1 MLKRVLNVHKF
12 YDECYRW
19 IGELADKNLKLLVEV
34 ERLKNTSNNRLCGI
48 NSNDTDSVDSERDDD
63 NSNTLNSNTESDMW
77 EDLNNIELFGLKKG
91 FLVDSTSDNGRKK
104 RHK

>member
-48 NSNDTDSVDSERDDD
+48 NSNDTDSVDSEHNN
-63 NSNTLNSNTESDMW
+63 NSDVLNSDNESDVE
-77 EDLNNIELFGLKKG
+77 EDLNNTELFGLKKD
-91 FLVDSTSDNGRKK
+91 F
-104 RHK
+104 